1 MHRSSRP
8 VWWAVTLVVVVVLS
22 GLSIGGG
29 RATAP
34 VTPAT
39 ATAESP
45 SVHPSSTPNGNLSIS
60 IPQPIAQVVPGT
72 YLVSQY
78 RVSVVSNLTE
88 LPPVLTIWV
97 PQTIALFHLPT
108 QSLQVI
114 GSARVI
120 NISQGGPYISN
131 DINGTVLVKLATSFN
146 TTSDALLTSQLL
158 SFMYSAPD
166 SAFGLAVTW
175 RWAIFYPD
183 GSSEFG
189 PWSQSPEFPGV
200 QYAAMVSYG
209 PTKLPPQGWFQVC
222 MAASGVT
229 RQFSLHLETISPVD
243 DFIHAEQNVSANASA
258 PVCWSAQVAPWVTP
272 QPLIA
277 HLWAYDQLTFLMYL
291 VKVYVVNQTG
301 LAGPLS
307 ILTTWNGVATVG
319 ALAVA
324 AGLVVWGIRHTVV
337 RRRPAQSPKAAE
349 PPPGSKL

>member
-1 MHRSSRP
+1 
-8 VWWAVTLVVVVVLS
+8 
-22 GLSIGGG
+22 
-29 RATAP
+29 
-34 VTPAT
+34 
-39 ATAESP
+39 
-45 SVHPSSTPNGNLSIS
+45 VHPESTPNGNLSIS
-60 IPQPIAQVVPGT
+60 IPQPIAQVVPGS

-78 RVSVVSNLTE
+78 RVSVVSNLTA
-88 LPPVLTIWV
+88 LPPTLTVWV

-108 QSLQVI
+108 QTLQVI
-114 GSARVI
+114 GSARVV

-131 DINGTVLVKLATSFN
+131 DINGSVLVKLATSFN

-166 SAFGLAVTW
+166 GAFALAVTW

-200 QYAAMVSYG
+200 QYAALVSYG
-209 PTKLPPQGWFQVC
+209 PTTLPTQGWFQVC
-222 MAASGVT
+222 MAPSGVT
-229 RQFSLHLETISPVD
+229 REFSLHLETISPVD
-243 DFIHAEQNVSANASA
+243 DFIHAEVNVSANATA

-277 HLWAYDQLTFLMYL
+277 HLWAYDRLTFLMYL

-301 LAGPLS
+301 ITGPFS
-307 ILTTWNGVATVG
+307 ILTTWSGVVTVG

-324 AGLVVWGIRHTVV
+324 AGLVVWGVRHAVV
-337 RRRPAQSPKAAE
+337 RRRGSASSKVGEQ
-349 PPPGSKL
+349 PPDQQL